1 MLYGAPP
8 AGVRTGEANR
18 WPLVPL
24 GVCAAALV
32 VLGVTL
38 PPPLQTLLHQ
48 IVEIV
53 GP

>member
-1 MLYGAPP
+1 
-8 AGVRTGEANR
+8 VRTGEANR